1 MQSQFPGKMSSAPYN
16 FLYEQPVEMELLKL
30 ERDEAEASK
39 AEASKGEA
47 SKAEVSEAKADASE
61 VSSKVRD
68 KISVMKMNNSW
79 NDRNERLIVS
89 IGENAA
95 GYKWM
100 HEKSAQMY
108 NIISTVLG
116 LSLVILNTGLS
127 AQTLLPTTDG
137 AGRIVQDVIIYI
149 VTLISVVKNFLKHEE
164 LAAKHLSTASK
175 FAELYHSVQQ
185 QMVLYRK
192 DRPNAVDFIRTS
204 LRTYDDLIVGGPE
217 IGPIITHQFKRLFS
231 NSQISLP
238 DIADRIQ
245 RIEITTEVPGTNSE
259 NLTTRGINRN
269 LNLFCIEND
278 ITDEDLTQN

>member
-1 MQSQFPGKMSSAPYN
+1 MSSQFPAHPPYN
-16 FLYEQPVEMELLKL
+16 FLYEQQTPKEDLVEIELQKL
-30 ERDEAEASK
+30 ESSEGPPQSPPPPPPPPP
-39 AEASKGEA
+39 
-47 SKAEVSEAKADASE
+47 VSE
-61 VSSKVRD
+61 KVRD
-68 KISVMKMNNSW
+68 KINVMNMNNSW

-127 AQTLLPTTDG
+127 AQTLLPTSEG
-137 AGRIVQDVIIYI
+137 ASRIVQDVIIYI

-164 LAAKHLSTASK
+164 LVAKHLSTASK
-175 FAELYHSVQQ
+175 FAQLYHTVQQ

-192 DRPNAVDFIRTS
+192 DRSNAVEFIQTS

-217 IGPIITHQFKRLFS
+217 IGPIISQQFKRVFS

-245 RIEITTEVPGTNSE
+245 RIEITTEVPSE
-259 NLTTRGINRN
+259 NGNGNGNVGSRGLSTRG